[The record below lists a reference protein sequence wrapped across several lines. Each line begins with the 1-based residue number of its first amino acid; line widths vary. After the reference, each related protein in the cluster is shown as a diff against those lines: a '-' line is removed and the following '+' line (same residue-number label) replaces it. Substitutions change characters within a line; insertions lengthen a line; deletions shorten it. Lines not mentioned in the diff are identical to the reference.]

1 MEGKKAMFLASY
13 FKKGKDATEM
23 QRKKKVC
30 AMYGEGDA
38 IDGLCQKWFVKLGA
52 EYFSLDDA
60 PQLGR
65 PVEVDRDPIET
76 LSENNQ
82 CYTTW
87 EIDMSPWCRSAV
99 VCKPTYPKHPNQE
112 FRIICTSLVMLT
124 VLMF

>member
-1 MEGKKAMFLASY
+1 MERKKAMFLASY
-13 FKKGKDATEM
+13 FKKGKDATKM

-87 EIDMSPWCRSAV
+87 EIDMSSWCRSAQS
-99 VCKPTYPKHPNQE
+99 CASRHIQNIQTKSSELSAPAWL
-112 FRIICTSLVMLT
+112 C
-124 VLMF
+124 